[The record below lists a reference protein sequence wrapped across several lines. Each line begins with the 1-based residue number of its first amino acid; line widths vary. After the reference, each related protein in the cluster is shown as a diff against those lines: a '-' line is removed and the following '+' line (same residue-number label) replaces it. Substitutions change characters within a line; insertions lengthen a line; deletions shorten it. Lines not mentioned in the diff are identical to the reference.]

1 MKLTSRPITLAA
13 SVQTI
18 LLASTLSVWSVP
30 ALAQAPAERLT
41 DRDVQLLIENVDVG
55 RDKFEGNL
63 DGDFKGSTL
72 RTGTVETKVAGA
84 LQDYQDSVKK
94 LKDRFTSSYSA
105 SAEVT
110 TVLKQSNS
118 IDTFMKGQ
126 PLSMKG
132 RSEWDRQSA
141 NLKQLAEAYGTTFPM
156 PDGAPVR
163 RMNDKEVSA
172 AAAEVA
178 SAANRFKDDL
188 GKVTTLPKPDRDAA
202 RKDVDLLVDY
212 ANNVK
217 DRTGDSK
224 PSTAEFR
231 QLLQQVAKVQT
242 FIGAHQLPTVM
253 TNWQAV
259 QSSLAKLQQ
268 GFAG

>member
-1 MKLTSRPITLAA
+1 MKSTSRPITLAA

-30 ALAQAPAERLT
+30 TLAQTPAERLT
-41 DRDVQLLIENVDVG
+41 DRDIQAADRKRRCRARQVRRQPRRRFQGIDAADRDR
-55 RDKFEGNL
+55 RDKGRGRPAGLSGQRQEAQ
-63 DGDFKGSTL
+63 GSIHLELL
-72 RTGTVETKVAGA
+72 RQRRGHHGPQAVQQHRHLHER
-84 LQDYQDSVKK
+84 S
-94 LKDRFTSSYSA
+94 
-105 SAEVT
+105 
-110 TVLKQSNS
+110 
-118 IDTFMKGQ
+118 

-141 NLKQLAEAYGTTFPM
+141 NLKLLAEAYGTTFPM

-163 RMNDKEVSA
+163 RMNDKEMSA
-172 AAAEVA
+172 VAAEVA

-224 PSTAEFR
+224 PSTAE
-231 QLLQQVAKVQT
+231 VSA
-242 FIGAHQLPTVM
+242 APPTGG
-253 TNWQAV
+253 
-259 QSSLAKLQQ
+259 Q
-268 GFAG
+268 GPDVHRRPPDSRRS